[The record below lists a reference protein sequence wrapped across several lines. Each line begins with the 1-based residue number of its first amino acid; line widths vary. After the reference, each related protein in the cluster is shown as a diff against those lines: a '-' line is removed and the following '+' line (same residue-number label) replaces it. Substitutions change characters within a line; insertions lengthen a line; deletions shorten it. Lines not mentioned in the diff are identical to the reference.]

1 MKKILVIDDHAVVR
15 EGIVSALEKSERFYT
30 FEAASKSEAIA
41 QITKLAPDGIIV
53 DINLPDGNGLEIV
66 TWVRSISSTIAIVV
80 LTFNEHSD
88 FLLASMRAGASSYIH
103 KSAPLSELISA
114 LDFALSS
121 PTSFAAKEISATITQ
136 KSEQFSL
143 SPRELQ
149 IVTQLHR
156 GETLK
161 ILAGSLFITEA
172 TLKTHLSSIY
182 RKLGVKN
189 RLQAI
194 EKVRIS
200 GII

>member
-15 EGIVSALEKSERFYT
+15 EGIRSALEKSERFHI
-30 FEAASKSEAIA
+30 FQAASKSEAIA
-41 QITKLAPDGIIV
+41 QITKLAPDGIVV

-80 LTFNEHSD
+80 LTFNEQND

-103 KSAPLSELISA
+103 KSAQLSELISA
-114 LDFALSS
+114 LNFALSS
-121 PTSFAAKEISATITQ
+121 PTSFAAKEISAAITQ
-136 KSEQFSL
+136 KSKQFSL

-194 EKVRIS
+194 EKVRIV

>member
-1 MKKILVIDDHAVVR
+1 VKKILVIDDHAVVR
-15 EGIVSALEKSERFYT
+15 EGIISALEKSERFYT

-88 FLLASMRAGASSYIH
+88 FLLASMSAGASSYIH

>member
-15 EGIVSALEKSERFYT
+15 EGIRSALEKSERFHI
-30 FEAASKSEAIA
+30 FQAASKSEAIA
-41 QITKLAPDGIIV
+41 QITKLAPDGIVV

-80 LTFNEHSD
+80 LTFNEQND

-114 LDFALSS
+114 LNFALSS
-121 PTSFAAKEISATITQ
+121 PTSFAAKEISAAITQ

-194 EKVRIS
+194 EKVRIV

>member
-15 EGIVSALEKSERFYT
+15 EGIISALEKSERFYT
-30 FEAASKSEAIA
+30 FEAASKLEAIA
-41 QITKLAPDGIIV
+41 QITKLAPDGIVV

-80 LTFNEHSD
+80 LTFNEHND

-114 LDFALSS
+114 LNFALSS
-121 PTSFAAKEISATITQ
+121 PTSFAAKEISAAITQ

-194 EKVRIS
+194 EKVRIA

>member
-15 EGIVSALEKSERFYT
+15 EGIISALEKSERFYT
-30 FEAASKSEAIA
+30 FEAASKLEAIA
-41 QITKLAPDGIIV
+41 QITKLAPDGIVV

-80 LTFNEHSD
+80 LTFNEQND
-88 FLLASMRAGASSYIH
+88 FLLASMRAGANSYIH

-114 LDFALSS
+114 LNFALSS

-182 RKLGVKN
+182 RKLGVNN

-200 GII
+200 

>member
-1 MKKILVIDDHAVVR
+1 VKKILVIDDHAVVR
-15 EGIVSALEKSERFYT
+15 EGIRSALEKSERFYI

-41 QITKLAPDGIIV
+41 QITKISPDGIIV

-66 TWVRSISSTIAIVV
+66 SWVRSISSTIAIVV
-80 LTFNEHSD
+80 LTLNEQAD
-88 FLLASMRAGASSYIH
+88 FLLASMKAGASSYIH
-103 KSAPLSELISA
+103 KSAPLSDLMSA
-114 LDFALSS
+114 LNFALSS
-121 PTSFAAKEISATITQ
+121 PTSFAAREISVAMTR

-149 IVTQLHR
+149 IVSQLHR

-172 TLKTHLSSIY
+172 TLKTHLGSIY
-182 RKLGVKN
+182 RKLEVNN
-189 RLQAI
+189 RIQAV
-194 EKVRIS
+194 EKVRTA

>member
-1 MKKILVIDDHAVVR
+1 VKKILVIDDHAVVR
-15 EGIVSALEKSERFYT
+15 EGIISALEKSERFYT
-30 FEAASKSEAIA
+30 FEAASKFEAIA
-41 QITKLAPDGIIV
+41 QITKLAPDGIVV

-80 LTFNEHSD
+80 LTFNEHND

-114 LDFALSS
+114 LNFALSS
-121 PTSFAAKEISATITQ
+121 PTSFAAKEISAAITQ
-136 KSEQFSL
+136 KSEQFAL

-182 RKLGVKN
+182 RKLGVNN

-194 EKVRIS
+194 EKVRIA

>member
-15 EGIVSALEKSERFYT
+15 EGIISALEKSERFYT

-88 FLLASMRAGASSYIH
+88 FLLASMSAGASSYIH

>member
-15 EGIVSALEKSERFYT
+15 EGIISALEKSERFYT
-30 FEAASKSEAIA
+30 FEAASKLEAIA
-41 QITKLAPDGIIV
+41 QITKLAPDGIVV

-80 LTFNEHSD
+80 LTFNEQND
-88 FLLASMRAGASSYIH
+88 FLLASMRAGANSYIH

-114 LDFALSS
+114 LNFALSS
-121 PTSFAAKEISATITQ
+121 PTSFAAKEISAAITQ

-149 IVTQLHR
+149 IVMQLHR

-182 RKLGVKN
+182 RKLGVNN

-194 EKVRIS
+194 EKVRIA

>member
-1 MKKILVIDDHAVVR
+1 MKKILIIDDHAVVR
-15 EGIVSALEKSERFYT
+15 EGIRSALEKRERFHI
-30 FEAASKSEAIA
+30 FQAASKSEAIA
-41 QITKLAPDGIIV
+41 QITKIAPDGIIV

-66 TWVRSISSTIAIVV
+66 SWVRSISSTIAIVV
-80 LTFNEHSD
+80 LTLNEQSD
-88 FLLASMRAGASSYIH
+88 FLLASMKAGASSYIH
-103 KSAPLSELISA
+103 KSAPLSELLAA
-114 LDFALSS
+114 LDFALAS
-121 PTSFAAKEISATITQ
+121 PASFAAKEFSLAVTR

-161 ILAGSLFITEA
+161 ILARSLFISEA

-182 RKLGVKN
+182 RKLEVKN

-194 EKVRIS
+194 EKVRS
-200 GII
+200 AGII

>member
-15 EGIVSALEKSERFYT
+15 EGIKSALKKSERFQI
-30 FEAASKSEAIA
+30 FEAASKAEAIA
-41 QITKLAPDGIIV
+41 QITKISPDGIIV

-66 TWVRSISSTIAIVV
+66 SWVRSISSTIAIVV
-80 LTFNEHSD
+80 LTLNEQTD
-88 FLLASMRAGASSYIH
+88 FLLASMKAGASSYIH
-103 KSAPLSELISA
+103 KSAPLSELMSA
-114 LDFALSS
+114 LEFALSS
-121 PTSFAAKEISATITQ
+121 PTSFAAREISVTITR

-172 TLKTHLSSIY
+172 TLKSHLASIY
-182 RKLGVKN
+182 RKLEVSN

-194 EKVRIS
+194 EKARTA

>member
-15 EGIVSALEKSERFYT
+15 EGIRSALEKSERFYI

-41 QITKLAPDGIIV
+41 QITKISPDGIIV

-66 TWVRSISSTIAIVV
+66 SWVRSISSTIAIVV
-80 LTFNEHSD
+80 LTLNEQAD
-88 FLLASMRAGASSYIH
+88 FLLASMKAGASSYIH
-103 KSAPLSELISA
+103 KSAPLSDLMSA
-114 LDFALSS
+114 LNFALSS
-121 PTSFAAKEISATITQ
+121 PASFAAREISVAITR
-136 KSEQFSL
+136 KSEQFLL

-149 IVTQLHR
+149 IVSQLHR

-172 TLKTHLSSIY
+172 TLKSHLASIY
-182 RKLGVKN
+182 RKLEVNN

-194 EKVRIS
+194 EKVRAA

>member
-1 MKKILVIDDHAVVR
+1 VKKILVIDDHAVVR
-15 EGIVSALEKSERFYT
+15 EGIISALEKSERFYT
-30 FEAASKSEAIA
+30 FEAASKLEAIA
-41 QITKLAPDGIIV
+41 QITKLAPDGIVV

-80 LTFNEHSD
+80 LTFNEHND

-114 LDFALSS
+114 LNFALSS
-121 PTSFAAKEISATITQ
+121 PTSFAAKEISAAITQ
-136 KSEQFSL
+136 KSEQFAL

-182 RKLGVKN
+182 RKLGVNN

-194 EKVRIS
+194 EKVRIA

>member
-1 MKKILVIDDHAVVR
+1 VKKILVIDDHAVVR
-15 EGIVSALEKSERFYT
+15 EGIISALEKSERFYT
-30 FEAASKSEAIA
+30 FEAASKLEAIA
-41 QITKLAPDGIIV
+41 QITKIAPDGIVV

-80 LTFNEHSD
+80 LTFNEHND

-114 LDFALSS
+114 LNFALSS
-121 PTSFAAKEISATITQ
+121 PTSFAAKEISAAITQ

-194 EKVRIS
+194 EKVRIA

>member
-1 MKKILVIDDHAVVR
+1 VKKILVIDDHAVVR
-15 EGIVSALEKSERFYT
+15 EGIISALKKSERFYT
-30 FEAASKSEAIA
+30 FEAASKLEAIA
-41 QITKLAPDGIIV
+41 QITKLAPDGIVV

-80 LTFNEHSD
+80 LTFNEHND

-114 LDFALSS
+114 LNFALSS
-121 PTSFAAKEISATITQ
+121 PTSFAAKEISAAITQ

-156 GETLK
+156 GEALK

-194 EKVRIS
+194 EKVRIA